1 MGKKWMIAVLLF
13 LFLMCIQLTADF
25 AEILTYIHSPAV
37 MGLAPSIVSFN
48 TGSLSGIE
56 NPALTGM
63 NQATT
68 LYYQNSRWIPMEY
81 FDIHLLSV
89 GSHWSKFSFS
99 VTAYNYDEGEWVL
112 YRTVM
117 GNLSVRVSEN
127 LLIGANINYFYE
139 YYKSIY
145 PLRENDEDRFMNGD
159 IGAHYTKKFIGEKF
173 NSALMLGL
181 SADNVR
187 IGVNDDNS
195 YKGGVAYR
203 IEDEKNTIPLIDE
216 MTFFLEDAQRYF
228 VWFDYDL
235 YSMNYLTLGCEVN
248 AFDGFFF
255 RGGVTR
261 GQYPNEY
268 RDEDDTLALSG
279 WCINYGV
286 GFETEY
292 KSGLFKEYPLY
303 IKINFSGMPRH
314 YLSDWWLYEDGFWGY
329 GLSFELNTGFG
340 NK

>member
-1 MGKKWMIAVLLF
+1 MGKRGMIAVLLF
-13 LFLMCIQLTADF
+13 LFLICIRLTADF
-25 AEILTYIHSPAV
+25 AEILTNIHSPAV
-37 MGLAPSIVSFN
+37 MALAPSIVSFN
-48 TGSLSGIE
+48 TGALSGIE

-63 NQATT
+63 SQATS

-81 FDIHLLSV
+81 FDIHMLSI

-99 VTAYNYDEGEWVL
+99 VTAYNYKELEMIT

-117 GNLSVRVSEN
+117 GNLSMRVSEN

-139 YYKSIY
+139 YYKSVS
-145 PLRENDEDRFMNGD
+145 PLPENDEESFMNGD
-159 IGAHYTKKFIGEKF
+159 LGAHYTKKFIGEKF

-203 IEDEKNTIPLIDE
+203 IEDEKNTIPLIDK

-228 VWFDYDL
+228 VWFDHDL
-235 YSMNYLTLGCEVN
+235 YSMNYLTLGCEIS

-255 RGGVTR
+255 RGGATR
-261 GQYPNEY
+261 GEY
-268 RDEDDTLALSG
+268 HDEYIDEEDTLALSG
-279 WCINYGV
+279 WCMNYGV
-286 GFETEY
+286 GFKTEY
-292 KSGLFKEYPLY
+292 NNGLFKENPL
-303 IKINFSGMPRH
+303 NFSINVSAMPRH
-314 YLSDWWLYEDGFWGY
+314 YLSAWWLYEDGFWGY
-329 GLSFELNTGFG
+329 GLSIELSTGFG
-340 NK
+340 IK